1 METSDADLRRFNLA
15 VITSIEQHVE
25 WIADTIKDLDNKGI
39 KTIEATEEA
48 QNGWVGHVN
57 MVGAELAGSSASFED

>member
-1 METSDADLRRFNLA
+1 MADDDVIDPLPLT

-25 WIADTIKDLDNKGI
+25 WVADTIKDLDEKGI

-48 QNGWVGHVN
+48 QANWVLHVN
-57 MVGAELAGSSASFED
+57 MVGGGTLARMGCLASL